1 MLTDLT
7 VLDSLGWEAL
17 KQALNKRVV
26 VVHSRLMQSRRN
38 RVWVVETD
46 VRPVVIKR
54 FLSGRCEQEF
64 ENLLQAKAAGIEVPM
79 PLAKSGDYLVM
90 EYVAGEGCEQL
101 INHMFSAE
109 AAEGMGAWLARY
121 HSSLKDDGRPKSM
134 NDAVLSNF
142 IQSDDAIFGVDL
154 EDSGPGDPLEDLG
167 TLASSI
173 LGSEPFF
180 TPIKFDLCLRMI
192 AKYEH
197 YTGGNVKEALRP
209 YIAKHLRMEAKSKPL
224 FRRTL
229 VKAAN
234 SLERRWP
241 DLA

>member
-7 VLDSLGWEAL
+7 ALDSLGWEAL
-17 KQALNKRVV
+17 RQALNNRVV
-26 VVHSRLMQSRRN
+26 VERTRLIQSKTN

-46 VRPVVIKR
+46 VRPVVVKR
-54 FLSGRCEQEF
+54 FLSGKCEREF
-64 ENLLQAKAAGIEVPM
+64 ENLIQAKAAGIDVPM
-79 PLAKSGDYLVM
+79 PLAKSGDYLVT
-90 EYVAGEGCEQL
+90 EYIPGESCEQL
-101 INHMFSAE
+101 INHMFSAR
-109 AAEGMGAWLARY
+109 AAEEIAAWLARY
-121 HSSLKDDGRPKSM
+121 HAALKVDDQTKIM

-142 IQSDDAIFGVDL
+142 ILSDDGLYGVDL
-154 EDSGPGDPLEDLG
+154 EDSGIGDPLEDIG
-167 TLASSI
+167 TLSSSM

-192 AKYEH
+192 GKYESISGRQVREPVRS
-197 YTGGNVKEALRP
+197 YVAR
-209 YIAKHLRMEAKSKPL
+209 HLRAEAASKPL

-234 SLERRWP
+234 SLERGWP